1 MRNGKAL
8 LLATV
13 ALLLVLIAV
22 QAFALS
28 GDNTGTGSKDAIDER
43 GQGTTYRY
51 GVLDNPDD
59 PRLIVLGTG
68 YWVAAPLS
76 CGNYNWTTGDKFS
89 IRLLQPYS
97 YPAYAIGQSYYM
109 VVGHYIYLYINNKYN
124 KTIGGYAYPLQ
135 GPFYSLMYYGAST
148 YEVQSWRNSNIKH
161 LDVVPSNSFYD
172 FQSSSRSEGS
182 LTVYSGVF
190 RLIQYTWF
198 TFDLINTEG
207 CPGDGGGGNPPTPP
221 PPPPPST
228 ATLTLQLYR
237 VDQNGN
243 SLGPASGVQVKV
255 GDSTYT
261 TDSQGRVSVQVQKGS
276 TVSVQVSQT
285 YFNNNWGRYTFS
297 KWSDDNTQNPRSFTV
312 SSSTTV
318 TAYVYDE
325 RLVKV
330 TWSPDT
336 AGRVS
341 VNGQP
346 VFNGWTSWYRYGAQL
361 TLQAVPT
368 SGAFKKWQRGANGGQ
383 LADYSTSN
391 PVTITVD
398 NGYQFNALFDLIVTL
413 QLGTMYLPGE
423 GISTPWLENVS
434 GWAWNGT
441 WTLNVTELYPVKE
454 HIAMI
459 LTDGSNVKVVD
470 LPNGTSIKVYLPAG
484 WKNNKYVKPVGQAK
498 VTQIPPDKDTLAGTF
513 PAVNVSG
520 QTWYLVA
527 LAAWNPYKQPSGYD
541 TSCWLSNGTTLAV
554 YNLTYTYTFKNGTR
568 VVFKEP
574 VVVSSLKTS
583 AMPIY
588 SYGNMKQGLSLKV
601 TVKWK
606 YLPPARTGIQPN
618 PPSSIVGV
626 AVIGNT
632 VYNGTLTD
640 SNSTSKT
647 FTATITDDTWTLYS
661 KGVNS
666 ITASAYWLS
675 SMGTPEGP
683 VTLQDPAQLNIV
695 YVMLSFVYTIQRNFD
710 ESKIYVDNP

>member
-8 LLATV
+8 LFATV

-28 GDNTGTGSKDAIDER
+28 GSNTGTGSKDAVDER
-43 GQGTTYRY
+43 GEGRTYRY

-59 PRLIVLGTG
+59 PYLIVVYAG
-68 YWVAAPLS
+68 YWVSAPLS

-89 IRLLQPYS
+89 IRLVQPYS
-97 YPAYAIGQSYYM
+97 YPAYAIGENKYM
-109 VVGHYIYLYINNKYN
+109 HVGHEIILYIINENNS
-124 KTIGGYAYPLQ
+124 KTPKVIGAYAFPYK
-135 GPFYSLMYYGAST
+135 GSFYSLTYYGAST
-148 YEVQSWRNSNIKH
+148 QEVQSWRLSTTKH
-161 LDVVPSNSFYD
+161 LDVAPTNSYYD
-172 FQSSSRSEGS
+172 FLSYSRPEGS

-198 TFDLINTEG
+198 TFDLINTDG

-221 PPPPPST
+221 PPPST

-237 VDQNGN
+237 VDLNGN
-243 SLGPASGVQVKV
+243 SLGPASGAQVSID
-255 GDSTYT
+255 GATYT
-261 TDSQGRVSVQVQKGS
+261 ADHTLSVNSGS
-276 TVSVQVSQT
+276 TVSVQVLQT
-285 YFNNNWGRYTFS
+285 YFNNNWGRYTFW
-297 KWSDDNTQNPRSFTV
+297 KWSDGNTQNPRSFTV
-312 SSSTTV
+312 TSSTTV

-346 VFNGWTSWYRYGAQL
+346 VFNGWTNWYRYGAQL

-368 SGAFKKWQRGANGGQ
+368 SGVFKKWQRGVNGGQ
-383 LADYSTSN
+383 PADYSTSN
-391 PVTITVD
+391 PVTVTVD
-398 NGYQFNALFDLIVTL
+398 NGYQYNALFDLIVTL
-413 QLGTMYLPGE
+413 QLGTVYLPGE
-423 GISTPWLENVS
+423 GISTPWLENMM
-434 GWAWNGT
+434 GWSWEGI

-459 LTDGSNVKVVD
+459 LTDGSNVKVID
-470 LPNGTSIKVYLPAG
+470 LTNGTSIKVYLPAG
-484 WKNNKYVKPVGQAK
+484 WKNNKYVKTVGQAK
-498 VTQIPPDKDTLAGTF
+498 VTQIPPDRDTLAKTF
-513 PAVNVSG
+513 PSLEFQG

-527 LAAWNPYKQPSGYD
+527 LAAWNPYKQFNEGYD
-541 TSCWLSNGTTLAV
+541 TSCWLANGTTLAV

-574 VVVSSLKTS
+574 VVVSALKTS

-588 SYGNMKQGLSLKV
+588 SIGDMKQGLSLKV
-601 TVKWK
+601 TLKWK
-606 YLPPARTGIQPN
+606 YLPPARTGIQPQ

-626 AVIGNT
+626 AVIGDK
-632 VYNGTLTD
+632 VYNGTLIEA
-640 SNSTSKT
+640 NATSKT
-647 FTATITDDTWTLYS
+647 FTVAITDDTWTLYS
-661 KGVNS
+661 KGVTS
-666 ITASAYWLS
+666 VTASAYWLS

-683 VTLQDPAQLNIV
+683 VALQDPAQLNIV
-695 YVMLSFVYTIQRNFD
+695 YLMLSFVYTIQRNFD

>member
-13 ALLLVLIAV
+13 ALLLVLIAL

-28 GDNTGTGSKDAIDER
+28 GDNTGTGSKDAIDTE
-43 GQGTTYRY
+43 GQGKSY
-51 GVLDNPDD
+51 GYGAGD
-59 PRLIVLGTG
+59 PTDPHFIVLWAS

-76 CGNYNWTTGDKFS
+76 CGNYNWSTGDKFS
-89 IRLLQPYS
+89 IRLVQPYS
-97 YPAYAIGQSYYM
+97 YPAYAIGENRYM
-109 VVGHYIYLYINNKYN
+109 VVGHSIYLYINNKYN
-124 KTIGGYAYPLQ
+124 KTIGGYTFLNQ
-135 GPFYSLMYYGAST
+135 GPFYSLAYYGAST
-148 YEVQSWRNSNIKH
+148 QQIQSWSFSNIKH
-161 LDVVPSNSFYD
+161 LDVVPSNSYYQFI
-172 FQSSSRSEGS
+172 SSSRSEGS
-182 LTVYSGVF
+182 LTVYWGDF
-190 RLIQYTWF
+190 QLIQYTWF
-198 TFDLINTEG
+198 TFNLVDTSG
-207 CPGDGGGGNPPTPP
+207 CPGDGGGSPP

-228 ATLTLQLYR
+228 VTFTIQLYR

-243 SLGPASGVQVKV
+243 SLGPASGAQVSID
-255 GDSTYT
+255 GTTYT
-261 TDSQGRVSVQVQKGS
+261 AGNDGKVSVTVQKGS

-285 YFNNNWGRYTFS
+285 YFNNNWGRYTFW
-297 KWSDDNTQNPRSFTV
+297 KWSDGNTQNPRSFTLT
-312 SSSTTV
+312 SSTTV

-336 AGRVS
+336 AGRVN

-346 VFNGWTSWYRYGAQL
+346 VFNGWTSWYRYGTQL

-368 SGAFKKWQRGANGGQ
+368 SGAFKKWQRGTNGGQ

-391 PVTITVD
+391 PITITVD

-423 GISTPWLENVS
+423 GISTPWLENMS
-434 GWAWNGT
+434 NWSWNGT
-441 WTLNVTELYPVKE
+441 WTLNVTELYPVNE

-459 LTDGSNVKVVD
+459 LTDGSNVRVVD
-470 LPNGTSIKVYLPAG
+470 LPNGSSIKVYLPAG
-484 WKNNKYVKPVGQAK
+484 WKNNKYVKTMGQAK

-541 TSCWLSNGTTLAV
+541 ASCWLANGTTLAV

-568 VVFKEP
+568 AVFKEQ
-574 VVVSSLKTS
+574 VVVSTLKVAVS
-583 AMPIY
+583 PRY
-588 SYGNMKQGLSLKV
+588 GYGNLKQSLSLQI

-606 YLPPARTGIQPN
+606 YLSPARTGIQPN

-626 AVIGNT
+626 AVIGNR
-632 VYNGTLTD
+632 VYNGTLID
-640 SNSTSKT
+640 ANATSKT
-647 FTATITDDTWTLYS
+647 FSVTITDDTWTLYGQ
-661 KGVNS
+661 GVSS

-683 VTLQDPAQLNIV
+683 VALQDQAQLNIV